1 MTLSQTFTFC
11 DDANAGSAE
20 DERFLVDVL
29 LLLPYGMVK
38 KAAAGGI
45 VSTGIMITSSNV
57 RTRRRRR
64 RRPSVVVVMV
74 MAEKENERSRYLLSV
89 STPHLKPR
97 KKVITDRRFLSGFNE
112 VSVHQFNQK

>member
-20 DERFLVDVL
+20 DERFLADV

-45 VSTGIMITSSNV
+45 VSTGTMITWSNV

-74 MAEKENERSRYLLSV
+74 MVENERSCIGIG
-89 STPHLKPR
+89 K
-97 KKVITDRRFLSGFNE
+97 
-112 VSVHQFNQK
+112 